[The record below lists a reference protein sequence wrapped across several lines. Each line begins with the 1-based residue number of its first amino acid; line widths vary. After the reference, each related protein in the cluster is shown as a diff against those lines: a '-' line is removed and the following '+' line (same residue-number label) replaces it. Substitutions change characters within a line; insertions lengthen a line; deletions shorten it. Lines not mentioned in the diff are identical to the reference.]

1 MDNFRIDVT
10 SKGIPALVQVLKLVE
25 TNVHKLRVVG
35 FRLEKGE
42 FDTDANRAV
51 RVPTERLILYKTVPS
66 HPKPGYTPLPAPIGL
81 DMAAAM
87 VVAWLESENTVYGP
101 ELDHDGSN
109 SRGWRAYNESWGHVS
124 EEWEAFLAIHPNWAW
139 HGK

>member
-10 SKGIPALVQVLKLVE
+10 CKGAPALVQVLKLIEVNE
-25 TNVHKLRVVG
+25 HRLKVHG
-35 FRLEKGE
+35 FRLQKGE
-42 FDTDANRAV
+42 FDTGANRGV
-51 RVPTERLILYKTVPS
+51 KVPTERIILYKTRPS

-87 VVAWLESENTVYGP
+87 VVSWLESEDTQYGP

-109 SRGWRAYNESWGHVS
+109 SRGWRAYNEAWGHVA
-124 EEWEAFLAIHPNWAW
+124 EEWEAFVAVEPHWAW

>member
-10 SKGIPALVQVLKLVE
+10 AKGIPALVQVLKLIEVNE
-25 TNVHKLRVVG
+25 HKLRVVG
-35 FRLEKGE
+35 FRLQKGDY
-42 FDTDANRAV
+42 DTGANLGV
-51 RVPTERLILYKTVPS
+51 KVQTERLILYKARPS
-66 HPKPGYTPLPAPIGL
+66 HSKPGYTPLPAPINL

-87 VVAWLESENTVYGP
+87 VVSWLESESTVYGP

-109 SRGWRAYNESWGHVS
+109 SRGWRAYNEAWGHVD
-124 EEWEAFLAIHPNWAW
+124 EEWEAFLAVEPHWAW

>member
-10 SKGIPALVQVLKLVE
+10 SKGVPALVQVLKLVE
-25 TNVHKLRVVG
+25 TNEHKLRVVG
-35 FRLEKGE
+35 FRLEKGV
-42 FDTDANRAV
+42 FDTGANRGQTV
-51 RVPTERLILYKTVPS
+51 LTERLILYKHRPEA
-66 HPKPGYTPLPAPIGL
+66 PLPGYTPLPAPIGL

-87 VVAWLESENTVYGP
+87 VVSWLESEDTQYGP

-109 SRGWRAYNESWGHVS
+109 SRGWRAYNEDWGHI
-124 EEWEAFLAIHPNWAW
+124 EDEWEAFLAVEPHWAW